1 MAADDRSQRIASYV
15 AGDRFV
21 ASLGIERELLEEGH
35 ARFAVTVREDQ
46 LNFHGTTHGGL
57 LFTLA
62 DAALAAASNS
72 RGQTAFALQVS
83 LSFLK
88 ATTAGTRLV
97 AEAREVHAAGP
108 TALYELEVRESPSN
122 ELVARAQATTYRKRD
137 GFV

>member
-1 MAADDRSQRIASYV
+1 MSDRDRREQIAEYV
-15 AGDRFV
+15 SRDRFV

-35 ARFAVTVREDQ
+35 ARFSVTVTEEQ
-46 LNFHGTTHGGL
+46 TNFHGTTHGGL

-108 TALYELEVRESPSN
+108 TALYELEIREVGSN
-122 ELVARAQATTYRKRD
+122 DLVARAQATTYRKRD
-137 GFV
+137 SFV